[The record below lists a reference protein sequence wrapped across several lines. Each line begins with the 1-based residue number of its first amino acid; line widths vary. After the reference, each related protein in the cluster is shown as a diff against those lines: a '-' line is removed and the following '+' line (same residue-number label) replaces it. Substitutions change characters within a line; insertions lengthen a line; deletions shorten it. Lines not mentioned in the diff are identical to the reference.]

1 MWSVAN
7 DDSGGPGQFVAN
19 YIGTDTHIFCRVI
32 ECKRNI
38 LKCSGIDS
46 YPDEY
51 PSINSYETHS
61 GKEFAP
67 KFRRVIE

>member
-1 MWSVAN
+1 MAN
-7 DDSGGPGQFVAN
+7 DDSGGPGQFCGQ
-19 YIGTDTHIFCRVI
+19 IGTDTHLFCRVI

-51 PSINSYETHS
+51 PSINSYQTRS